1 MQRNILHTFAT
12 KRLRQIQSICA
23 VVAVTLGSLLTGPA
37 RVAYAE
43 IPDANTCKN
52 PRLAAVV
59 VRPGDPLAVNSEMA
73 FTNTVYTI
81 PYSGTVSAGQCT
93 ALQTGAVWGP
103 AFEPSS
109 RNLYMSA
116 VMIAGAGF
124 GTLGSGGIYRS
135 EEGKPTST
143 DAFADLD
150 ALGFATRPANFPAS
164 NAARGLTGNPTASW
178 EGAINQIVR
187 DEKRDEVGRMGL
199 GDIDVSP
206 DGKTLWT
213 VNLFSRSLISI
224 TRAGDNTKPTAADIK
239 SIAIP
244 APAENGTNICSDE
257 FRPWALE
264 VTDNSV
270 YVGVTCTDENHVGA
284 EPGEDVNKDLRGLI
298 YQYNIAGNSWSLLSI
313 TSENQAKPYFQ
324 LKGYRWNH
332 PNPNNNAYNRQLF
345 LADLELDDD
354 GSIVVGMADRW
365 PMMGSKTLDRDHQ
378 PWAKGDLLRI
388 CNVANTLTLEKDGTC
403 PNGGGQGKNG
413 EYYNDQPGDP
423 DFRAN
428 HPENQTGG
436 IALLPGANSQV
447 VSMSYNPV
455 DPGGT
460 GYRSGYQIFSNQSG
474 EVVHAAEL
482 VKAANEYGYGKAGGL
497 GDVEVLCDAAPLAL
511 DESEEPDA
519 PKAARQIYLPFV
531 IQK

>member
-23 VVAVTLGSLLTGPA
+23 VAAITLGSLLTGPA

-93 ALQTGAVWGP
+93 ALQTGAVWGL

-116 VMIAGAGF
+116 AMIAGAGF

-164 NAARGLTGNPTASW
+164 NAARGLTGNPKDSW
-178 EGAINQIVR
+178 EGAINQIVLDNQR
-187 DEKRDEVGRMGL
+187 AQVGRMGL

-224 TRAGDNTKPTAADIK
+224 TRAGDNSKPTAADIK

-244 APAENGTNICSDE
+244 APAENGTPICIRDE

-270 YVGVTCTDENHVGA
+270 YVGVTCSDENHVGA
-284 EPGEDVNKDLRGLI
+284 EPGEDVNDNLRGLI

-313 TSENQAKPYFQ
+313 TSDNQAKPYFQ
-324 LKGYRWNH
+324 LKGYRWDH

-365 PMMGSKTLDRDHQ
+365 PMMGSNTLDRHS
-378 PWAKGDLLRI
+378 PTLGKGRSAAHLQ
-388 CNVANTLTLEKDGTC
+388 CGKYAHAGEQTAPAMVA
-403 PNGGGQGKNG
+403 
-413 EYYNDQPGDP
+413 
-423 DFRAN
+423 
-428 HPENQTGG
+428 
-436 IALLPGANSQV
+436 
-447 VSMSYNPV
+447 
-455 DPGGT
+455 
-460 GYRSGYQIFSNQSG
+460 
-474 EVVHAAEL
+474 
-482 VKAANEYGYGKAGGL
+482 GKAKTTNIITTNPAIPISKPIIRKIRP
-497 GDVEVLCDAAPLAL
+497 AASHCYP
-511 DESEEPDA
+511 A
-519 PKAARQIYLPFV
+519 PVARLYPCPTTQSIRVARAIAAATRFSAIRVARWYTR
-531 IQK
+531 